1 MSMVVSNIRSAAKFK
16 QTVLIIDDQPT
27 VLSIHA
33 AIIKSLKLNLNVVT
47 MTNPVEALT
56 WMSKRQVD
64 LIVTDF
70 RMMNMNGMEFVETI
84 NSTNSAGPKPII
96 VISVLKDKSLH
107 KELIA
112 AGASACLTKPVNP
125 TSLANMAYFLLDRSK
140 QFYNHKYLETQ

>member
-1 MSMVVSNIRSAAKFK
+1 
-16 QTVLIIDDQPT
+16 
-27 VLSIHA
+27 
-33 AIIKSLKLNLNVVT
+33 

-84 NSTNSAGPKPII
+84 NRTNSAGPKPII
-96 VISVLKDKSLH
+96 VISVLKDKNLH

-140 QFYNHKYLETQ
+140 RYYNHKYLETQ

>member
-84 NSTNSAGPKPII
+84 NRTNSAGPKPII

>member
-1 MSMVVSNIRSAAKFK
+1 MNMVVSNIRSASKFK

-33 AIIKSLKLNLNVVT
+33 AIIKSLKLNLNIVT
-47 MTNPVEALT
+47 MTDPIEALA

-64 LIVTDF
+64 LIVSDF
-70 RMMNMNGMEFVETI
+70 RMMNMDGIEFVETI
-84 NSTNSAGPKPII
+84 NRTNSAGPKPII
-96 VISVLKDKSLH
+96 VISVLKDKKLH

-140 QFYNHKYLETQ
+140 QFYDHKYLETQ

>member
-1 MSMVVSNIRSAAKFK
+1 MSMVVSNIRSASKFK

>member
-1 MSMVVSNIRSAAKFK
+1 MVVSNIRSAAKFK

>member
-1 MSMVVSNIRSAAKFK
+1 MVVSNIRSAAKFK

-84 NSTNSAGPKPII
+84 NRTNSAGPKPII

>member
-1 MSMVVSNIRSAAKFK
+1 MSMVVSNIRSASKFK

-47 MTNPVEALT
+47 MTNPAEALT

-84 NSTNSAGPKPII
+84 NRTNSAGPKPII
-96 VISVLKDKSLH
+96 VISVLKDKNLH

-125 TSLANMAYFLLDRSK
+125 TSLANMAYFLLDRSM
-140 QFYNHKYLETQ
+140 QYYNHNYLETQ

>member
-1 MSMVVSNIRSAAKFK
+1 MVVSNIRSASKFK